1 MEVENERER
10 ERYKERETERES
22 VCVCVCVYVC
32 VCVCARA
39 RACVCLCVGVLR
51 NLFIAISFIQ
61 LNPLIYVCGALS
73 TRKLNLNSS
82 PRISPILISIS

>member
-10 ERYKERETERES
+10 DIYKERETERES
-22 VCVCVCVYVC
+22 VCVYVC

-39 RACVCLCVGVLR
+39 RACVCLRVGVLR